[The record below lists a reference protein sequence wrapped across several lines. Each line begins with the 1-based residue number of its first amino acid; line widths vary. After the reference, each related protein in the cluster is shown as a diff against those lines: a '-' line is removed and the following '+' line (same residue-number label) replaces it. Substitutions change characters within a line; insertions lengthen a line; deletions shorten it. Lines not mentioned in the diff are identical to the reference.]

1 MSKDVIIGVDAG
13 TSVLKAVAFTTN
25 GKELAITSTP
35 NIYKT
40 SNDGSATQS
49 PNQTWENCVKV
60 ISDLCSKLPELEN
73 RTLVISITGQGDGTW
88 LVDRNGDP
96 TCDALLWV

>member
-60 ISDLCSKLPELEN
+60 ISEDKGSTTAYLYQ
-73 RTLVISITGQGDGTW
+73 RTEVGGAHQTW
-88 LVDRNGDP
+88 RVLD
-96 TCDALLWV
+96 

>member
-25 GKELAITSTP
+25 GKELASASTP

-40 SNDGSATQS
+40 SNDGGVTQS
-49 PNQTWENCVKV
+49 PNQTWENCVKI
-60 ISDLCSKLPELEN
+60 ISDLCLWEN
-73 RTLVISITGQGDGTW
+73 E
-88 LVDRNGDP
+88 
-96 TCDALLWV
+96 